1 MNRTRT
7 YPCWAAALA
16 SLILLTLRFASGCAV
31 PLAPGYKVTSE
42 SPEIHFVPG
51 SPPKLEIQTSYSLA
65 NSGTTPLPFID
76 VKFPQENTFGL
87 EDRRIQLDGHP
98 ANLVNLPEEYRHDNP
113 DTLRFPFESP
123 WPRGQTRQAVVEY
136 SLSAPKDSGSRI
148 TIGSDNFHLGSR
160 GWSAP
165 LQPPRHFLAP
175 YPKRPDKMVY
185 SVRVPSDFLLLA
197 RGTMIGRKLD
207 RSESVYRFRLR
218 KDDLAPYVVAGRYT
232 ETPFRRENGTVIFWT
247 LRPLKENAG
256 SAPQRISR
264 AWNTLVTDFGPLD
277 PTIRAVHIVESPD
290 LRSHFGDEA
299 DPGVAAFPGG
309 ALVNDETLGLGI
321 ASDDFVAHV
330 SHALAHNWFG
340 DQMYPTGAA
349 GLAMSEGLP
358 EYATI
363 VIDEAQQGRQA
374 RSRRVREYLSRYLTA
389 TRQAEEK
396 PLGVT
401 TATDPPEQQAIAL
414 SKAPLMY
421 VALEDECGEAP
432 VRQGLKHLVT
442 LLRGQEVGFDDLRS
456 AVETACGKDL
466 GELFR
471 AWLYNKGLPSDFP
484 GRYAASQNG
493 SQ

>member
-1 MNRTRT
+1 M
-7 YPCWAAALA
+7 L
-16 SLILLTLRFASGCAV
+16 LLTLLFASACAV
-31 PLAPGYKVTSE
+31 PLAPGYKVISE

-51 SPPKLEIQTSYSLA
+51 SPPKLEIQNPYLLR

-76 VKFPQENTFGL
+76 VKFPQQNAFGL
-87 EDRRIQLDGHP
+87 EDRRVQLDGLP
-98 ANLVNLPEEYRHDNP
+98 ANLINLPEEYRSDNP
-113 DTLRFPFESP
+113 DTLRLPFEPP
-123 WPRGQTRQAVVEY
+123 WQRGQMRQVVIDY
-136 SLSAPKDSGSRI
+136 SLSAPKDSGWRV

-185 SVRVPSDFLLLA
+185 SVRVPPDFLVLA

-207 RSESVYRFRLR
+207 GSESVYRFRLR
-218 KDDLAPYVVAGRYT
+218 KDDLAPFVVAGRYN
-232 ETPFRRENGTVIFWT
+232 ETPFRQENGTVIFWT
-247 LRPLKENAG
+247 LRALKENVG
-256 SAPQRISR
+256 SAPQRIAR
-264 AWNTLVTDFGPLD
+264 AWNTLVSDFGPLD
-277 PTIRAVHIVESPD
+277 PTIRAVHIVESPE
-290 LRSHFGDEA
+290 LRPHFGDEA

-363 VIDEAQQGRQA
+363 VIDEAREGREA
-374 RSRRVREYLSRYLTA
+374 RSLRVREYLSRYSIA
-389 TRQAEEK
+389 IGQAEEK

-401 TATDPPEQQAIAL
+401 TTTDPPEQRSIAL
-414 SKAPLMY
+414 AKAPLMY
-421 VALEDECGEAP
+421 VALEDKCGEVP
-432 VRQGLKHLVT
+432 VRQGLRRLVT

-456 AVETACGKDL
+456 AVEAACGKDL
-466 GELFR
+466 GEFFR
-471 AWLYNKGLPSDFP
+471 TWLYNKGLPSDFRS
-484 GRYAASQNG
+484 RYGASQNG
-493 SQ
+493 RP